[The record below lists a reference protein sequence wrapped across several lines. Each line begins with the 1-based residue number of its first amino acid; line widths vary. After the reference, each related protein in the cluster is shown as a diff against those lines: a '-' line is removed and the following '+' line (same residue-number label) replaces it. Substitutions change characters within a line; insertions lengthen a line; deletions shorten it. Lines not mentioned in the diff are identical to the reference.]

1 MATYDITYGDKSFVV
16 HADDAADPAKVEA
29 WARQSASMWDD
40 GEEYTY
46 EDPDARPGL
55 RTASPSAD
63 KYSIIS
69 RNNKFYAVPRGKGT
83 MGEDYDAYMNE
94 EIKADAEFATAED
107 AQEWIKAKSD
117 LPNLRSP
124 DPVRLRPKEVAREQE
139 RLRQNIERM
148 EKEQE
153 KIVGPQT
160 PVDPSGESFVEGMRN
175 PLLDKAISEDKDR
188 LSDLDTRGLGE
199 VGGALA
205 GATTGGMTGMAV
217 GGPIGAGIGAI
228 VGAAVGSFGG
238 RLYDA
243 SQAAEVQEITPQEMF
258 NMAKESAIES
268 VVFDGATMLILGPG
282 GKALG
287 MITGKAPLARS
298 LKRLGIRIR
307 NWEKVRDQIAAR
319 EKGGRLA
326 EMSSDPRLSTQ
337 VSDKVLPENQRLPQ
351 PEADRRTGKLLE
363 DTQRDTGYWPSEG
376 EMRGDVPGGFM
387 GERFRRYIAPDPF
400 KESADSRGHYAARM
414 RDSVNKIVDD
424 PNLAYN
430 SSDRSFGDTVHR
442 MLASADETLK
452 MNFRPVV
459 QRAEEIGGRGFTI
472 DTTPMFR
479 FIESQWVAGE
489 RAGWI
494 NYTAEE
500 KAVLKKYYDALKPE
514 ASTIGP
520 GMVGPAVPK
529 KLPPEDMLSIASNLK
544 REMRDASKTGSP
556 SEPVKKM
563 LNNFIDVTD
572 ATFDDAARKIPGGGK
587 IADDLID
594 ARKEY
599 RRGMRA
605 VYSKWMTKML
615 RTDPDKVGAALNQ
628 KGSQVSIQQLREAM
642 ALAEEIAPQAHSR
655 LTTTGKVVYGQK
667 DLARERERIE
677 NGLIRGYLKANTNE
691 LTDLPER
698 LKDEKFRTTLRE
710 LITGINQT
718 PGGRQRSAKVLKELD
733 KLTAAI
739 QLSDPRLLPKPHR
752 VLPPGAPSEFAMARG
767 FTGGGFTHG
776 VVLLGTTVLGVNAL
790 AKAMTR
796 AATTGNTSTI
806 NKMTRLF
813 LLSSRA
819 RSNAAAGE
827 AARKLMQEIQ
837 DELGLNLTPS
847 GELEEE
853 AGS

>member
-16 HADDAADPAKVEA
+16 HADEAADPAKVEA
-29 WARQSASMWDD
+29 WARKSAPMWND

-46 EDPDARPGL
+46 EDPEARPGL

-63 KYSIIS
+63 KYSIVS
-69 RNNKFYAVPRGKGT
+69 RNNKFYTVPRGKGT
-83 MGEDYDAYMNE
+83 VGEDYDAYMNQ
-94 EIKADAEFATAED
+94 EIKAEGEFDTAED

-117 LPNLRSP
+117 LPNLRP
-124 DPVRLRPKEVAREQE
+124 PVQPKLRPKEVDREQE
-139 RLRQNIERM
+139 RLRKNIERM
-148 EKEQE
+148 EAEQAKE
-153 KIVGPQT
+153 VGPQT
-160 PVDPSGESFVEGMRN
+160 PVDPSGESFVEGTRN
-175 PLLDKAISEDKDR
+175 PVLDQAISDDKKS
-188 LSDLDTRGLGE
+188 LSELDTRGLGE
-199 VGGALA
+199 LGGAGA
-205 GATTGGMTGMAV
+205 GAVAGGMTGMAA

-228 VGAAVGSFGG
+228 VGAAIGSFGG

-243 SQAAEVQEITPQEMF
+243 SEAAEVQEITPQEMF

-287 MITGKAPLARS
+287 MLTGKAPLARS

-307 NWEKVRDQIAAR
+307 NWERVRDQIAAR

-326 EMSSDPRLSTQ
+326 QMSADPRLSAQ
-337 VSDKVLPENQRLPQ
+337 ISDKVLPESQRVPQ
-351 PEADRRTGKLLE
+351 AQADRRTGKLLE
-363 DTQRDTGYWPSEG
+363 ETQRDTGYWPTEG
-376 EMRGDVPGGFM
+376 EMRGEAPGGFM
-387 GERFRRYIAPDPF
+387 GERFRRYLSPEPF
-400 KESADSRGHYAARM
+400 ERSAQSRGHYAADM
-414 RDSVNKIVDD
+414 RDAVNKIIDD

-430 SSDRSFGDTVHR
+430 TSDRSFGDTVQR
-442 MLASADETLK
+442 MLTSADEALK
-452 MNFRPVV
+452 MNFRPAVK
-459 QRAEEIGGRGFTI
+459 RAEQLGGESFTI
-472 DTTPMFR
+472 DVTPMYN
-479 FIESQWVAGE
+479 FIDNLWQAGE
-489 RAGWI
+489 KRKWI
-494 NYTAEE
+494 NFTEDE
-500 KAVLKKYYDALKPE
+500 VKILKKYHDALAPKQT
-514 ASTIGP
+514 AIGP
-520 GMVGPAVPK
+520 GMPGPVVPERFT
-529 KLPPEDMLSIASNLK
+529 PEELLDVASNLK

-556 SEPVKKM
+556 SEPVKKL
-563 LNNFIDVTD
+563 LNQFIEVTD
-572 ATFDDAARKIPGGGK
+572 GTFDAAARKIPGGGK
-587 IADDLID
+587 IVDDLID

-615 RTDPDKVGAALNQ
+615 RSDPDKVGAALNQ

-642 ALAEEIAPQAHSR
+642 ALSEEIAPPSHSR
-655 LTTTGKVVYGQK
+655 LTVGGKFVYGKK
-667 DLARERERIE
+667 DVARERERIE

-739 QLSDPRLLPKPHR
+739 QLSDPKLLPKPHR
-752 VLPPGAPSEFAMARG
+752 ILPPGSPSEFAMARG

-776 VVLLGTTVLGVNAL
+776 VILLGSTLLGVNAL
-790 AKAMTR
+790 SKAITR

-813 LLSSRA
+813 VLSSRA
-819 RSNAAAGE
+819 RSNAVAGE

-837 DELGLNLTPS
+837 DELGLNQTPS
-847 GELEEE
+847 GELEAE